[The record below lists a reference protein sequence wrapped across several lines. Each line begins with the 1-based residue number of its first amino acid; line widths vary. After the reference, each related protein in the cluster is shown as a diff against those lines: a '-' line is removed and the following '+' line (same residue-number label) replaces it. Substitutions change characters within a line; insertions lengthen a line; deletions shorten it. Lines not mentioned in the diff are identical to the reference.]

1 LSYNYISEPSAID
14 NYRFEDYKIGVNF
27 SFPIFLR
34 KERAKLKLTKLK
46 VQDTEFSLSSE
57 RVSLKNKIESQQVE
71 VISLEKQIK
80 INEDLVEN
88 YNTMLAGE
96 DRLFT
101 LGESS
106 LFIIN
111 SRENSLVSSQIN
123 VLKLENEFYNAIV
136 NLYKTIA
143 NPNL

>member
-1 LSYNYISEPSAID
+1 MRLS
-14 NYRFEDYKIGVNF
+14 
-27 SFPIFLR
+27 
-34 KERAKLKLTKLK
+34 KLK
-46 VQDTEFSLSSE
+46 VQDTEFSLATE
-57 RVSLKNKIESQQVE
+57 RVSLKNKIEAQQVE
-71 VISLEKQIK
+71 INSLEKQIE
-80 INEDLVEN
+80 INENLVDN
-88 YNTMLAGE
+88 YNTMLSGE
-96 DRLFT
+96 DRLFS

-123 VLKLENEFYNAIV
+123 ALKLENEYYTAII